1 MKLPSGLHCP
11 RCDGTT
17 LRTIDTRKAG
27 DTIRRK
33 RECHHC
39 GAQFVTTEMVLTS
52 PIHTEEVAK

>member
-1 MKLPSGLHCP
+1 MAGLHCP

-39 GAQFVTTEMVLTS
+39 GAQFYTTEAVQ
-52 PIHTEEVAK
+52 HDEVKA